1 MTIAVEGE
9 VNFIGAT
16 SYAVYVG
23 RQNSGSVIFHFLDLS
38 RSSLWFVGYVKES
51 LSVLYSVKHSFFVG
65 LLYTSVL
72 PDQQHVIACHD

>member
-1 MTIAVEGE
+1 MAIAVEGE

-38 RSSLWFVGYVKES
+38 RSSLWFVGYVIRQRITKCTM
-51 LSVLYSVKHSFFVG
+51 YSVKHSFFVG
-65 LLYTSVL
+65 L
-72 PDQQHVIACHD
+72 